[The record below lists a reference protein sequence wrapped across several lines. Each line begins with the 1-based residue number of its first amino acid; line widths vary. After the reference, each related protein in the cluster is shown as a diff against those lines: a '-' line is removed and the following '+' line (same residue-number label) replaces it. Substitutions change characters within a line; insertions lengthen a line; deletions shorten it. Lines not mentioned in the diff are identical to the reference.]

1 MYLLDYHRL
10 CPSGLD
16 SPIMV
21 VPLAL
26 MYLLRCPAPLFRRCA
41 RPVNLLNLTSKHET
55 SVTLLDLKI
64 QPPLIL
70 QCRSTF
76 SDLPVYLIPS

>member
-10 CPSGLD
+10 YPSGLD

-26 MYLLRCPAPLFRRCA
+26 MYLRRPAPLFRRCA
-41 RPVNLLNLTSKHET
+41 LPVNLLNLTSKHET
-55 SVTLLDLKI
+55 SVTLFEHKI